1 MNRIVGMIVLSSALL
16 VPSPLL
22 AADCDEDTAADLNS
36 RIEANFSIM
45 EVSETQNDAL
55 RQKIEALQQD
65 FSKAGKVH
73 SEALDNQDQAGLNE
87 ACGMY
92 QSILEA
98 QAGLA
103 E

>member
-1 MNRIVGMIVLSSALL
+1 MNRVVRLIVLTSALIA
-16 VPSPLL
+16 PSALL

-45 EVSETQNDAL
+45 DVSDSQNDAL
-55 RQKIEALQQD
+55 RQKIETLQQD
-65 FSKAGKVH
+65 FTKAGKIH
-73 SEALDNQDQAGLNE
+73 TEALDNHDQAGLNE
-87 ACGMY
+87 ACGLY
-92 QSILEA
+92 QSILET